1 MLRIVYG
8 TKGQA
13 VPDHY
18 VYEWVDYNI
27 ERFKN
32 ISYTYTINTS
42 NELVLMTFAL
52 RTIEGIIP
60 ENEIEFYY
68 EDEKLDFDMCLG
80 IQNPKGTRLG
90 IFSEVVEKSL
100 NAGYKNMKNRKKT

>member
-32 ISYTYTINTS
+32 IS
-42 NELVLMTFAL
+42 
-52 RTIEGIIP
+52 
-60 ENEIEFYY
+60 
-68 EDEKLDFDMCLG
+68 
-80 IQNPKGTRLG
+80 
-90 IFSEVVEKSL
+90 
-100 NAGYKNMKNRKKT
+100 